1 MFSFHA
7 TKVFHTVEGGALTY
21 KDSAFIVPLEATK
34 NFGIATNGE
43 ILYTGGNAKMN
54 EFQAVIGLAN
64 LSKIHKYIKRRKVI
78 SLEYSKHF
86 KDVEGLE
93 IYEPDKEVE
102 SNYSYYP
109 ILITKSDKNPSELI
123 DFLSEFNISAR
134 RYFYPL
140 TSDFPAYNKQYDS
153 NKTPVAKYV
162 SERVLCLPIY
172 DSLRMNDVKRVIL
185 KVKEYMQT

>member
-1 MFSFHA
+1 
-7 TKVFHTVEGGALTY
+7 VEGGALTY
-21 KDSAFIVPLEATK
+21 KASAFKEPLEANK
-34 NFGIATNGE
+34 NFGISTNGDV
-43 ILYTGGNAKMN
+43 LYAGGNAKMN

-64 LSKIHKYIKRRKVI
+64 LSKIHKYIRRRKVI

-109 ILITKSDKNPSELI
+109 ILITKLDKNPTELI
-123 DFLSEFNISAR
+123 DYLSKFNIIAR

-140 TSDFPAYNKQYDS
+140 TSDFSAYNKQYDS

-162 SERVLCLPIY
+162 SEKVLCLPIY
-172 DSLRMNDVKRVIL
+172 DSLRMSDVKRVIL